1 VSPAGQKGNP
11 SRLSLPAR
19 AMAGAM
25 PAEGNPP
32 GLGVPVDPTILE
44 QGNLNVLVTKVNELS
59 AGVLQG
65 VDVAATPGV
74 VGLIAPILNG
84 VTRLG
89 VALWDKLVRQE
100 HRLQVTEQGLGT
112 AIAGVQ
118 GVADAAR
125 DEFVKCQGKWDQDIK
140 HQQTQFEEKVKTIE
154 DTLVRADNKVK

>member
-1 VSPAGQKGNP
+1 
-11 SRLSLPAR
+11 
-19 AMAGAM
+19 MAGVTPM
-25 PAEGNPP
+25 EGNPP

-44 QGNLNVLVTKVNELS
+44 QGNLNVLVAKVNELS

-74 VGLIAPILNG
+74 IGLIAPILNG

-100 HRLQVTEQGLGT
+100 QRLQVTEQGLGT

-125 DEFVKCQGKWDQDIK
+125 DEFVKCQGKWDQDSK
-140 HQQTQFEEKVKTIE
+140 HQQTQFEENVKTIE
-154 DTLVRADNKVK
+154 DTLVRADNQVK

>member
-1 VSPAGQKGNP
+1 
-11 SRLSLPAR
+11 
-19 AMAGAM
+19 MAGAM
-25 PAEGNPP
+25 PMEGNPP

-44 QGNLNVLVTKVNELS
+44 QGNLNILVSKVNELS

-65 VDVAATPGV
+65 VDVAAAPGV
-74 VGLIAPILNG
+74 IGLIAPILNG

-89 VALWDKLVRQE
+89 VALWDKLVRQDQ
-100 HRLQVTEQGLGT
+100 RLQVTEQGLST

-154 DTLVRADNKVK
+154 DTLVRADNQVK